1 MFLTFFSDVYFP
13 ISNSLKSIG
22 ALFLAVYLC
31 EQQLTLK
38 KRPSRQYMQQEAAA
52 HPSNTTTVLSPLFEK
67 KKLSSRNI
75 MSTEIEVKEREFENE
90 QEQINNINRAKTK
103 LPNQNRVTNNIPST
117 INDDED

>member
-1 MFLTFFSDVYFP
+1 MFFTFFLDVYFP

-38 KRPSRQYMQQEAAA
+38 KRPSRQYMHQEAA

-67 KKLSSRNI
+67 KKLSTRNI
-75 MSTEIEVKEREFENE
+75 MSTEIEEKEREFENE
-90 QEQINNINRAKTK
+90 Q
-103 LPNQNRVTNNIPST
+103 
-117 INDDED
+117 